1 MCSTCMLTIFRY
13 FRKYRN
19 FGEKMK
25 LTFCTLPLWMIL
37 GAVRAECLNE
47 MEIPINEEEA
57 TKMSF
62 SGFEPSVN
70 R

>member
-1 MCSTCMLTIFRY
+1 MLTIFSIPSETL
-13 FRKYRN
+13 N
-19 FGEKMK
+19 LAVKMK
-25 LTFCTLPLWMIL
+25 LASCTLALCLML

-47 MEIPINEEEA
+47 MEIPIDEEEA